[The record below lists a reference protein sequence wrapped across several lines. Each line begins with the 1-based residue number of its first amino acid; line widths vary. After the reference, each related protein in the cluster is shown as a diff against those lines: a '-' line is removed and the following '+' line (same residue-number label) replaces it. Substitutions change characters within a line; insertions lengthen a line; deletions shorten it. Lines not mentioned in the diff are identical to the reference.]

1 MIDLFKNF
9 VNSLLCIGIFITF
22 IKLIMPSGKVKK
34 YIYSLI
40 GIITI
45 ITIVSPFINFM
56 QNVDVEE
63 SIKDVISNID
73 MSENTSDD
81 KEQTS
86 TNSSVKDV
94 FLDKLK
100 TDIKDKLSQN
110 SITTDKIEIYIDD
123 SYNIEKMEINI
134 KNLRKTNSSLENVN
148 KVVNYINQEYGIAYE
163 KINIIEEGV

>member
-34 YIYSLI
+34 NIYSLI

-110 SITTDKIEIYIDD
+110 SVTTDKIEIYIDD

>member
-81 KEQTS
+81 KAQTS

-110 SITTDKIEIYIDD
+110 SVTTDKIEIYIDD

>member
-110 SITTDKIEIYIDD
+110 SVTTDKIEIYIDD
-123 SYNIEKMEINI
+123 SYNIKKMEINI

>member
-73 MSENTSDD
+73 MSENTIDD
-81 KEQTS
+81 KAQTS
-86 TNSSVKDV
+86 TNSSVKDL

-100 TDIKDKLSQN
+100 TDITNKLSQN

-148 KVVNYINQEYGIAYE
+148 KVVNYINQEYGIDYE

>member
-45 ITIVSPFINFM
+45 TTIVSPFINFM

-81 KEQTS
+81 KAQTS

-100 TDIKDKLSQN
+100 TDIKDKLTQN
-110 SITTDKIEIYIDD
+110 SVTTDKIEIYIDD

>member
-110 SITTDKIEIYIDD
+110 SVTTDKIEIYIDD

>member
-81 KEQTS
+81 KAQTS

-100 TDIKDKLSQN
+100 TDITNKLSQN
-110 SITTDKIEIYIDD
+110 SVTTDKIEIYIDD
-123 SYNIEKMEINI
+123 SYNIKKMEINI

>member
-1 MIDLFKNF
+1 
-9 VNSLLCIGIFITF
+9 
-22 IKLIMPSGKVKK
+22 
-34 YIYSLI
+34 
-40 GIITI
+40 
-45 ITIVSPFINFM
+45 M

-110 SITTDKIEIYIDD
+110 SVTTDKIEIYIDD

>member
-81 KEQTS
+81 KAQAS

-100 TDIKDKLSQN
+100 TDITNKLSQN
-110 SITTDKIEIYIDD
+110 SVTTDKIEIYIDD

>member
-100 TDIKDKLSQN
+100 TDITNKLSQN
-110 SITTDKIEIYIDD
+110 SVTTDKIEIYIDD

>member
-81 KEQTS
+81 KAQTS

-100 TDIKDKLSQN
+100 TDITNKLSQN
-110 SITTDKIEIYIDD
+110 SVTTDKIEIYIDD

>member
-1 MIDLFKNF
+1 MLDLFKNF

-110 SITTDKIEIYIDD
+110 SVTTDKIEIYIDD